1 MKTFTVRSNM
11 IMLHASLS
19 GLLLIHDMNPA
30 EWIDLNDK
38 DVLAYAD
45 AVDDYQLEV
54 EPWYTKHW
62 RLFPFGE
69 SNFNNL
75 TLLQKEMVEQISGQ
89 VNLAGHWYGE
99 NLSAFPA

>member
-11 IMLHASLS
+11 MMLHATLS
-19 GLLLIHDMNPA
+19 GLMLIHDMQPA
-30 EWIDLNDK
+30 EWIELNDK
-38 DVLAYAD
+38 DVLAYGD

-62 RLFPFGE
+62 KLFPFGE
-69 SNFNNL
+69 SNFRNL
-75 TLLQKEMVEQISGQ
+75 TLIQQEMVEQVSGQ

-99 NLSAFPA
+99 NLQALPA